1 MADTENI
8 LEDDNIFTIQI
19 APRQQDDPGIASNH
33 FDCEDDSEDVDDS
46 GFNQVELSPCGISN
60 MGYMSSESDDKN
72 FAEPSSKTKVCII
85 FSDGVG
91 YRISVL
97 SRVMHSGPENLKKS
111 SKKNSWNQIN
121 K

>member
-111 SKKNSWNQIN
+111 SKKNS
-121 K
+121 